1 MEGLVKFREAFAE
14 YSENYVVIG
23 GAACDITMTNTV
35 VRPRATHDID
45 MIVIVENMTEAF
57 ANRFWQFV
65 REAGYRPEKRKQEA
79 GEPPRYE
86 MYRFLD
92 GKDGYPE
99 MIELLSRHPDVLG
112 EPKGFVIEPIPTD
125 EDVSSLSAIIMDDD
139 YYHFRRQRQMC
150 IRDSSQLTDGI
161 RHANSAA
168 LIALKARAYLN
179 LMADKRDGKHV
190 NTKDIKKH
198 RSDILKNVVI
208 MTEDNIEAP
217 ASIVACIREFVAS
230 IRADWSTL
238 AEPLSKSLGQDEAF
252 VTGLLD
258 QLDELFIEA

>member
-1 MEGLVKFREAFAE
+1 
-14 YSENYVVIG
+14 
-23 GAACDITMTNTV
+23 
-35 VRPRATHDID
+35 
-45 MIVIVENMTEAF
+45 
-57 ANRFWQFV
+57 
-65 REAGYRPEKRKQEA
+65 
-79 GEPPRYE
+79 

-139 YYHFRRQRQMC
+139 YYHFT
-150 IRDSSQLTDGI
+150 IAHSQLTDGI

-168 LIALKARAYLN
+168 LIALKPRAHLN

-198 RSDILKNVVI
+198 RSDVLKNVVI

-217 ASIVACIREFVAS
+217 ASIVVCIREFVAS
-230 IRADWSTL
+230 IREDWTTL